1 MKVQI
6 YKIKNSSSCIS
17 EIIEVKSDTTTDALT
32 HFVPPFDSPEIILF
46 IGQTHQIKNVSI
58 TNGLIKGLYNISQK
72 IEFVPKYN
80 FFIIRLQPFGLR
92 QIFNINPAELNN
104 SVIDIQ
110 CHPIGEALLSIT
122 KLSDKLDV
130 SLSNALVSFIENFA
144 VHPISESTKKF
155 IKIAS
160 KTKFKTIKDLV
171 FQSGIGL
178 RTLQRNFKKE
188 VGLSPKEFLRIKR
201 LNAIEQKMSQNVN
214 VFEIIADF
222 DFADQAHFIKDFKQL
237 RNITPSE
244 IVKRKL
250 LLSDQLA
257 TPEIIT
263 I

>member
-6 YKIKNSSSCIS
+6 YKIENSSSCIS
-17 EIIEVKSDTTTDALT
+17 EIIEVKSDTTSDSLI

-46 IGQTHQIKNVSI
+46 IGQIHQIKNVSI
-58 TNGLIKGLYNISQK
+58 TNGLIKGLYNISQI
-72 IEFVPKYN
+72 IEFIPNYH
-80 FFIIRLQPFGLR
+80 FLTIRLQPFGLR
-92 QIFNINPAELNN
+92 QLFNINATELNN

-110 CHPIGEALLSIT
+110 CHPIGEALLNIT
-122 KLSDKLDV
+122 KSLDKLDV
-130 SLSNALVSFIENFA
+130 SLLKSLVCCIEKFA
-144 VHPISESTKKF
+144 VYPISESTKNF
-155 IKIAS
+155 IKIAC
-160 KTKFKTIKDLV
+160 KTEFKTIKDLV
-171 FQSGIGL
+171 FQNGIGL

-201 LNAIEQKMSQNVN
+201 LNAIEQKMSQNIN
-214 VFEIIADF
+214 IFEIIADF

-244 IVKRKL
+244 IIKRKL

-257 TPEIIT
+257 IPNVIT